1 MSTSTPDLPRE
12 YPSSKFGAELRPQ
25 RLITALL
32 AGPLIG
38 ILEIALAV
46 SFGALIFSGEAA
58 THLSRGIG
66 MALFSA
72 TIGIAV
78 TTLLTSYPAIMGGNQ
93 DAPAAI
99 VAVMAANITV
109 LVADPEAMPATV
121 IVMVAL
127 TTLLTALFLLGLGVF
142 RLGGLV
148 RFLPYPVA
156 GGFLAGTGWLI
167 LAGGISTM
175 ARIPFSLTNL
185 AALFEPGVAI
195 YWLPGLL
202 LGIAILAVS
211 TRFHHFL
218 IMPGMILAIIAGFY
232 LLAAALG
239 ATPAELS
246 GGGWLLGPFP
256 EGRLWQPVTPAE
268 FGQVEWPAIWRQI
281 PNVVG
286 VMIISA
292 IALLLNA
299 SGLELEL
306 NRDLD
311 LNREMRAAGVANLAS
326 SLGAGLIGYAQLS
339 MSALTERLG
348 AASRLTGLIAAAVC
362 GITLLLG
369 GSVLG
374 FMPTIVFGALLAYL
388 GLSFL
393 WQWVVVAR
401 TRLPRIDYLIVL
413 LILGII
419 ALAGFLQGVAVGVV
433 AAVTMF
439 VVNYSRTSV
448 VKYEQDITTFRS
460 RVTRSPKDREI
471 LESTGDQAY
480 ILRLQGFIFFGTA
493 NALLEEVRSHVQ
505 RVETRFIVL
514 DFEQVI
520 GLDSTALMSF
530 SKMLRIARENHITLI
545 LSGLAPELRWQ
556 FERGALVEE
565 TGVLQY
571 LADLDRAAEWTEEQL
586 CALHAVNG
594 TTRTMTGY
602 LQDIVPGAAI
612 VKAVSYM
619 ERLELEAGDYLIR
632 QGAAADDLFFIESG
646 QVTAQLESPDKPPMR
661 LETMRGGRAVGE
673 MGFYMGMPRSAAVIA
688 DWPSVVYRLT
698 TDSLAR
704 MEKQDP
710 EAAHAVHRVIVSL
723 MGERLLHLVRAVDVL
738 QS

>member
-1 MSTSTPDLPRE
+1 
-12 YPSSKFGAELRPQ
+12 
-25 RLITALL
+25 
-32 AGPLIG
+32 
-38 ILEIALAV
+38 
-46 SFGALIFSGEAA
+46 
-58 THLSRGIG
+58 
-66 MALFSA
+66 
-72 TIGIAV
+72 
-78 TTLLTSYPAIMGGNQ
+78 MGGNQ

-185 AALFEPGVAI
+185 AALFEPGVVI

-218 IMPGMILAIIAGFY
+218 IMPGMILAIIVGFY

-471 LESTGDQAY
+471 LESTGDQVY

-545 LSGLAPELRWQ
+545 LSDLAPELRWQ